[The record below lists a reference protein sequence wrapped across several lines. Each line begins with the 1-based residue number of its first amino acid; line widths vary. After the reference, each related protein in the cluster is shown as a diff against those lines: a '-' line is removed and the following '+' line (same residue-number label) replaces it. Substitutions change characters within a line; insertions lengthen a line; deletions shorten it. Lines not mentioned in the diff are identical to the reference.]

1 MYDTKERVI
10 RAKQRADRLVQK
22 RDKRII
28 RGLSSLCIV
37 LSCCLAG
44 VIGKLGEGSGGAV
57 VQGMNGATLLSESTG
72 GYVLVAVISFLV
84 AVVFTLLC
92 VRLHE
97 RNGCM
102 TKEKKEGTR

>member
-1 MYDTKERVI
+1 MYDTEERVS
-10 RAKQRADRLVQK
+10 RAKEKAGRIVQK
-22 RDKRII
+22 REKRII
-28 RGLSSLCIV
+28 RGLSTLCAV

-44 VIGKLGEGSGGAV
+44 VIEKLSEGGE

-84 AVVFTLLC
+84 AVAFTLLC

-97 RNGCM
+97 RSRRLK
-102 TKEKKEGTR
+102 KEKEDEK

>member
-10 RAKQRADRLVQK
+10 RAKERADRLVQK

-44 VIGKLGEGSGGAV
+44 VIAKVGEGSRAAV
-57 VQGMNGATLLSESTG
+57 VQ
-72 GYVLVAVISFLV
+72 
-84 AVVFTLLC
+84 
-92 VRLHE
+92 
-97 RNGCM
+97 
-102 TKEKKEGTR
+102 

>member
-1 MYDTKERVI
+1 MFDTKERVI
-10 RAKQRADRLVQK
+10 RAKERADRIVQK

-28 RGLSSLCIV
+28 RGLSTLCIA

-44 VIGKLGEGSGGAV
+44 VIGILGEGSGGAV

-72 GYVLVAVISFLV
+72 GYVLVAVISFLA

-97 RNGCM
+97 RNGRPA
-102 TKEKKEGTR
+102 KEKKEGLR

>member
-1 MYDTKERVI
+1 MFDTEERVI
-10 RAKQRADRLVQK
+10 RAKQRADQLVQK
-22 RDKRII
+22 RNRRII
-28 RGLSSLCIV
+28 RGLSTLCIA

-44 VIGKLGEGSGGAV
+44 VIGKLSEGGGEAV

-97 RNGCM
+97 RNGRL
-102 TKEKKEGTR
+102 TKEKKEGRR